1 MWRDNMSF
9 FDSEIVQKELK
20 TIEKLQRELTR
31 SVLRFPYMSKAE
43 KLEHVN
49 LLSELLE
56 KQKILYTRLSLSD
69 DPKAIEKKNEIIES
83 SKLLGYGD
91 PSNMNL
97 IFDNMQKVIQR
108 LKRQAGVD

>member
-1 MWRDNMSF
+1 MAF
-9 FDSEIVQKELK
+9 FDSEIVQNELK
-20 TIEKLQRELTR
+20 TIENLQRHLTR
-31 SVLRFPYMSKAE
+31 GVLRLPIMSKVE

-69 DPKAIEKKNEIIES
+69 DPQAIEKKNEIIES
-83 SKLLGYGD
+83 SKLLGYGN

-97 IFDNMQKVIQR
+97 VFENMQKVIAR
-108 LKRQAGVD
+108 LKKEAEVDK

>member
-1 MWRDNMSF
+1 MSF
-9 FDSEIVQKELK
+9 FDSDIVKKELK
-20 TIEKLQRELTR
+20 TIEKLQNELTR
-31 SVLRFPYMSKAE
+31 SVLRFSYMSKAE

-108 LKRQAGVD
+108 LKREAEVD

>member
-1 MWRDNMSF
+1 MWRDDMSF
-9 FDSEIVQKELK
+9 FDSDIVQKELK

-31 SVLRFPYMSKAE
+31 SVLRFPNMSKAE

-69 DPKAIEKKNEIIES
+69 DPQAIEKKNEIIES

-91 PSNMNL
+91 PSDMNV
-97 IFDNMQKVIQR
+97 IFDNMQKVIKR
-108 LKRQAGVD
+108 LKREAEVD

>member
-1 MWRDNMSF
+1 MAF
-9 FDSEIVQKELK
+9 FDSEIVQNELK

-49 LLSELLE
+49 LLSELLD

-69 DPKAIEKKNEIIES
+69 DPQAIEKKNEIIES

-91 PSNMNL
+91 PSDMNL
-97 IFDNMQKVIQR
+97 VFENMQRVIRR
-108 LKRQAGVD
+108 LKKEAEVD